1 MSMLPF
7 KSARP
12 VLLALLLT
20 GAPGLLPASAQSPAP
35 TQTLVIGYPDGGVP
49 SGKVGSPLYRGLVY
63 VTVFATSPELVRQYG
78 TAPVVSAELTPR
90 QRDVR
95 TLPLGT
101 YEVHFAVRN
110 GSEVKTFILRNV
122 ILRADRG
129 SSLTVEVNLDAAT
142 TIVGGDLTA
151 EQMAALIR
159 ALQARL
165 SALEQRVSALTPK

>member
-1 MSMLPF
+1 MVLF

-12 VLLALLLT
+12 VLLALLVT
-20 GAPGLLPASAQSPAP
+20 GAAGLLHPAAAQSPAL

-49 SGKVGSPLYRGLVY
+49 SGKVGSPLYRGIVY
-63 VTVFATSPELVRQYG
+63 VTVFATSPDLVRQYG
-78 TAPVVSAELTPR
+78 TAPVVSAELGPR

-110 GSEVKTFILRNV
+110 GSELRTFILRNV

-142 TIVGGDLTA
+142 TIVGGTMTA
-151 EQMAALIR
+151 EQMEALIR
-159 ALQARL
+159 ALQARI